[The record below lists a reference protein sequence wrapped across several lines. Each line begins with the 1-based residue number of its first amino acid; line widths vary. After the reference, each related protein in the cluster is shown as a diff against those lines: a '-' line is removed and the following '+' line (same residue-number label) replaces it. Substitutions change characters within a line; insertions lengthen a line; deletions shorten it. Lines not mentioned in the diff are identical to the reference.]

1 MTYDGNQTNFYVN
14 VPQQVPVIQT
24 KKINKLA
31 YILLCFFLG
40 AFGVHRFLRGQ
51 IGIGILF
58 IITFGGGFGI
68 GVLVDFIVSLIKL
81 SKYPEDDYEFT
92 VIPRGQWTR

>member
-1 MTYDGNQTNFYVN
+1 MANEGNQTNIYVN
-14 VPQQVPVIQT
+14 VPQQAPVIQT
-24 KKINKLA
+24 KKISKVV
-31 YILLCFFLG
+31 YILVCFFVG
-40 AFGVHRFLRGQ
+40 IFGVHRFLRGQ

-58 IITFGGGFGI
+58 LITGGGCGI
-68 GVLVDFIVSLIKL
+68 AVLIDFIVSLLKL